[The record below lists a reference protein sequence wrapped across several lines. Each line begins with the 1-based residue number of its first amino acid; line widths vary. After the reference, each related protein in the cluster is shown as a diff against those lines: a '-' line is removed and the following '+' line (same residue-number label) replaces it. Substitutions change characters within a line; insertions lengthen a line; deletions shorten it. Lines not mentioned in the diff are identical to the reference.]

1 MAPRASRPNKRKN
14 QRKTG
19 KRKQVQKKFQ
29 LQKASASQ
37 VKSIS
42 TMAECNKF
50 FGMVGNEGDHQ
61 KLSISSFYVSR
72 TASATFLPIHS
83 IYYMKSYN
91 DIQANSSLR
100 GKDIFSKYLQMKLEV
115 EYPVSKFGPT
125 RGARPLEVVYGFC
138 KPLNLT
144 NNTTPKDV
152 EITRAQILSHVV
164 NQIAEDFDSRDDT
177 MEFKDRRKRSYNIV
191 GRFKVTPDQRK
202 NIIGPMD
209 SASDAGV
216 TTLVGMGN
224 NPAPIRRN
232 VNWQMKRKIRF
243 EKSLQGDLSNPAA
256 DPILYP
262 NQAYLPWILIYN
274 PDYSHYAEN
283 VPGGSGQ
290 DEQIHQIKVRHYDC
304 HWFND
309 F

>member
-1 MAPRASRPNKRKN
+1 MAPRAKRPNKRNK
-14 QRKTG
+14 RKTG
-19 KRKQVQKKFQ
+19 HRKQVQKKFQ
-29 LQKASASQ
+29 LQKASAAQ

-42 TMAECNKF
+42 TMAECNKYS
-50 FGMVGNEGDHQ
+50 GAVGNEDDHT
-61 KLSISSFYVSR
+61 KLGISSFYVSN

-83 IYYMKSYN
+83 FYYMKSYN
-91 DIQANSSLR
+91 DIQANYSLR

-115 EYPVSKFGPT
+115 QYPVSKFGPT
-125 RGARPLEVVYGFC
+125 EGARPLEVVYGFC

-144 NNTTPKDV
+144 NTTTPTEENV
-152 EITRAQILSHVV
+152 TRTQILNHVL
-164 NQIAEDFDSRDDT
+164 NQIAQDFDSSDDT

-191 GRFKVTPDQRK
+191 GRFKIVPDQRK

-224 NPAPIRRN
+224 NPPPLRRN

-243 EKSLQGDLSNPAA
+243 EKSVQGDTSDPAA

-262 NQAYLPWILIYN
+262 SQAYLPWILLYN
-274 PDYSHYAEN
+274 PDYANFKDN

-290 DEQIHQIKVRHYDC
+290 DEQIHQIKVRHFDC